1 MAVNRVVF
9 GGSTV
14 IDLSEA
20 TLRGTD
26 DAGNI
31 VSGVTCYARDGS
43 LVTGTMPNI
52 GTQIGIIS
60 TKDQEV
66 NISAGY
72 HNNLGSV
79 SIDTTERNKII
90 NSNIKSGV
98 TILGVSG
105 KVTVIDTETS
115 EQETAASAYEVLS
128 GYTAFVN
135 GVKITGNIPNGLIG
149 YNANTTNVFVGEGYY
164 ADDVTVP
171 VPIITQNNSTKVLSI
186 T

>member
-1 MAVNRVVF
+1 MAVNKVVF
-9 GGSTV
+9 GNSTI
-14 IDLSEA
+14 IDLSQA

-60 TKDQEV
+60 ARDQEV
-66 NISAGY
+66 SISAGY
-72 HNNLGSV
+72 HNNLGTV
-79 SIDTTERNKII
+79 SISQTERDKII
-90 NSNIKSGV
+90 NSNIKAGE
-98 TILGVSG
+98 TILGVTG
-105 KVTVIDTETS
+105 KPTVVDTETS
-115 EQETAASAYEVLS
+115 QQETAASAYEMLS

-149 YNANTTNVFVGEGYY
+149 YSANTTNVIVGQGYY
-164 ADDVTVP
+164 ADDVEVP
-171 VPIITQNNSTKVLSI
+171 LFNNVTGPK
-186 T
+186 